1 MNRQQVLQTA
11 TKVLGRANEINQTL
25 YKGDIVINDHVA
37 GAYFLDFNESLSL
50 DSFNAFQ
57 EELVSDLY
65 YELNKE
71 QQGNI
76 YLFFLRDNADANF
89 KTAVEKNDRYA
100 RKYVF
105 NESEFVDF
113 FTEVRETKTADTSL
127 IEDWKKTLDEAELSG
142 VYANDSIASILRVLE
157 APVIK
162 SKTTNVSKSQDPVR
176 PIHHLRRIKLN
187 DNFRPYPQKPRLFDF
202 KKVNL
207 ITGANGTGKTSVME
221 SIEVAICGITL
232 RNKLAK
238 EKDGCLEVMF
248 DYSKEHEKVATSDNT
263 LFKKRELTWYNVG
276 QNKSNTL
283 CQSFNRF
290 NFFSADAAHRF
301 SIAETAEDVQTALTN
316 IVLGPEY
323 EYILDRAEK
332 LLKDLRPTYNRLDAA
347 RQDHVGKLDEANKF
361 LGNYKEDQS
370 LIQLGNELKSSIL
383 DLKLKTSVPEPKEDP
398 IETGRILREVRSILE
413 ELGRLGVTSLT
424 IHTERK
430 ADLERAEKSVASF
443 YETLNGLTQKLAPLQ
458 ESLTQVKETKRLL
471 VSAAIFFSQPNFFLL
486 EGIQQRL
493 QTLRANISR
502 IKSLSAE
509 LADLTLSSFEGEKNL
524 SDTIT
529 SMNTGLESWKGL
541 KKIQEDLLNNVLG
554 KLDKLK
560 GLVKQIH
567 ALGKSYL
574 EENPQAE
581 NCPLCQTRFEQ
592 NKLLEVITKDIVEE
606 KEGMQD
612 LQPIYNELNRLSA
625 QLTVTQAS
633 LASLKRLQ
641 TACSRA
647 FPKEM
652 IEHLSV
658 TALVRMVEE
667 ELNKLTGYQNEENVE
682 ARLEQTAADENI
694 TEASYKDL
702 KYRLSLIY
710 PEKPFSINNK
720 AFFVE
725 EDRVVD
731 AKIQELNEEVDRQ
744 TELRVAAGTKIKA
757 ALSLPLEE
765 QLTKTKLDQLM
776 QQRRDKL
783 ATETQLMNRLGEQIQ
798 LEETPFNLL
807 SANLAIILGQL
818 ETYQKSQALQLEFQ
832 RMTAQLKAAST
843 QLEVSSATYH
853 RYKFAYD
860 AIMGILSEAK
870 NTDATKF
877 LTTYLAEISDVFRSI
892 HAPREFQG
900 IDIDK
905 KGIVWLL
912 PTQGDKRSI
921 TQISTG
927 QRSALA
933 LSIFLVMN
941 RTLRK
946 GPNIILFDDPIS
958 FVDDLNCLSF
968 FDYLRLFVIK
978 DRQVFFATANLR
990 LANLFEKK
998 FGFLEED
1005 FGRWDLQRE

>member
-11 TKVLGRANEINQTL
+11 TRVLGRASEINQTL
-25 YKGDIVINDHVA
+25 YKGDIVIDSHLA
-37 GAYFLDFNESLSL
+37 GTYFLDFNESLSL
-50 DSFNAFQ
+50 DNFNAYQ
-57 EELVSDLY
+57 EEWVSDLY

-76 YLFFLRDNADANF
+76 YLFFLRDKADANF
-89 KTAVEKNDRYA
+89 KTTVEKNDKYA

-105 NESEFVDF
+105 NENEFIDF
-113 FTEVRETKTADTSL
+113 FTEIRNDKTAETSL

-142 VYANDSIASILRVLE
+142 VYANDSIASILRFLE
-157 APVIK
+157 APVIQ
-162 SKTTNVSKSQDPVR
+162 SKATVVSKSQDPVR
-176 PIHHLRRIKLN
+176 PIRHIRRIKFN
-187 DNFRPYPQKPRLFDF
+187 DSFRPYPQKPRLFDF

-207 ITGANGTGKTSVME
+207 ITGTNGTGKTSVME

-232 RNKLAK
+232 RNKLDK

-263 LFKKRELTWYNVG
+263 LFKNRELTWYNVG
-276 QNKSNTL
+276 QNKNNTL

-301 SIAETAEDVQTALTN
+301 SIVDTAEEVQKALTN

-332 LLKDLRPTYNRLDAA
+332 LLKDLRPTYNRLDSA
-347 RQDHVGKLDEANKF
+347 RQGQVSKQDEATKF
-361 LGNYKEDQS
+361 LQNYKEDQS
-370 LIQLGNELKSSIL
+370 LTQLGNELKSSIL
-383 DLKLKTSVPEPKEDP
+383 DLKLKTNIPEPKDDP
-398 IETGRILREVRSILE
+398 IRTGQILREVRSLLE
-413 ELGRLGVTSLT
+413 ELGKLDATSLT
-424 IHTERK
+424 IHAERN
-430 ADLERAEKSVASF
+430 ADLDRAEKSVSSF
-443 YETLNGLTQKLAPLQ
+443 YDALNGLAQKIAPLQ
-458 ESLTQVKETKRLL
+458 ESLTQAKETKRLL
-471 VSAAIFFSQPNFFLL
+471 VSSAIFFSQPYFFQL

-509 LADLTLSSFEGEKNL
+509 LADLTLTSFEGEQNL
-524 SDTIT
+524 SDTIV
-529 SMNTGLESWKGL
+529 SMNTSLESWKGL
-541 KKIQEDLLNNVLG
+541 KKIQENLLNTVLA
-554 KLDKLK
+554 KLDRLK

-592 NKLLEVITKDIVEE
+592 NKLLEVITQETFEE

-612 LQPIYNELNRLSA
+612 LQPIYNELHRLNG
-625 QLTVTQAS
+625 QLTATQAS
-633 LASLKRLQ
+633 LTNLKRLQ
-641 TACSRA
+641 TACGRA
-647 FPKEM
+647 FPQEM

-658 TALVRMVEE
+658 TALVRMVDE
-667 ELNKLTGYQNEENVE
+667 ELNKLTGYQNEEHVE
-682 ARLEQTAADENI
+682 ARLEQTAAAENI

-702 KYRLSLIY
+702 KHRLSLIY
-710 PEKPFSINNK
+710 PEKPFSIDNK
-720 AFFVE
+720 SFFVE
-725 EDRVVD
+725 EDRIVD
-731 AKIQELNEEVDRQ
+731 IKIQELTEEIDRQ
-744 TELRVAAGTKIKA
+744 TELRLAAGTKIKTD
-757 ALSLPLEE
+757 LSLPLDE
-765 QLTKTKLDQLM
+765 QLTKAKLDQLM

-783 ATETQLMNRLGEQIQ
+783 ATETQLINRLKEQVQ
-798 LEETPFNLL
+798 LEETPFDLL
-807 SANLAIILGQL
+807 SANLAVILGQL
-818 ETYQKSQALQLEFQ
+818 ETYQKGQSLQSEFQ
-832 RMTAQLKAAST
+832 RMTTQLQEANT
-843 QLEVSSATYH
+843 QLEAGSAVYH

-860 AIMGILSEAK
+860 TIMGILNEAK
-870 NTDATKF
+870 NTEATDF
-877 LTTYLAEISDVFRSI
+877 LKNYLAEISDVFRSI
-892 HAPREFQG
+892 HAPREFKG
-900 IDIDK
+900 IDIDN
-905 KGIVWLL
+905 KGVVWLL
-912 PTQGDKRSI
+912 PTHGNKRSI

-978 DRQVFFATANLR
+978 ERQVFFATANLK

-1005 FGRWDLQRE
+1005 FGRWNLQRE